1 MSSHAYERPHG
12 SRGVRRRAGA
22 RRPPPPRLEPLEDR
36 ILPSLTPLLLKDIN
50 PGSASS
56 DPFPFTVVG
65 SAVFFSANDGAHGV
79 ELWKSDGT
87 TGGTA
92 LVADIFPGPGF
103 SDPSYLTNVNGT
115 LFFMA
120 EDSIAHGNQLWRSNG
135 AAAGTVMLTD
145 VQPAFTHTARTAF
158 ANVNGTLFFEAS
170 DGTNGQQVW
179 RSNGASAGTVLLRS
193 IDPGADP
200 FFPPR
205 QLVNVNGTV
214 FFPAD
219 DGANGSQLWK
229 SNGTASGTQMVADI
243 NPHENPF
250 PNGSFPKY
258 LTNSKGTLFFQA
270 NDGTHG
276 RQLWR
281 SQGTAASTTMVSNLY
296 PGGTNGGG
304 PYGITNV
311 NGTLFFAAVNSAT
324 EYDLW
329 RSDGTASGTQIVTK
343 LNFNIYFENPVNL
356 NGTLFFQDS
365 DGIHGAQL
373 WSSDGTAAGTSM
385 VKVIRPG
392 GNAYADYLT
401 NVDGTLFFSSNDGT
415 HGFELWESN
424 GTAAGTQMVADIMP
438 GQSGSIPTGLTN
450 FNGQLLF
457 SANDGVH
464 GFEPWILDLRAPS
477 STTANSSPDPS
488 VFLQTVTLT
497 ATVRA
502 SPPGSGTPTGIVTF
516 QEGSK
521 VVGIRPLQ
529 VVHGVDEA
537 TFSTRGLAPGKHTI
551 TAIYSGDGNFSP
563 SQSPAFVQTVNKD
576 QTGTKVTSS
585 ANPSIVQHTVT
596 FTAVVSASAPG
607 AGTPTGMVTFKDG
620 SIVLGAGRLQV
631 VAGMDQATFSTAKLS
646 VGTHTITATYAGD
659 NAYAGSASPALVQT
673 VTSHGAASASAAL
686 ITLGILGGMPDVWS
700 VPGRVQAASSVP
712 VHVESVD
719 HLDQFFATAS
729 LPSERSLRAL
739 SRPRPSAV
747 VPHRMPEVRDLF
759 DS

>member
-1 MSSHAYERPHG
+1 MSSHASERPQG

-22 RRPPPPRLEPLEDR
+22 RRQPPPRLEPLEDR
-36 ILPSLTPLLLKDIN
+36 ILPSLTLHLLKDIN

-65 SAVFFSANDGAHGV
+65 RTVFFSAQDGVHGV

-87 TGGTA
+87 TGGTV

-120 EDSIAHGNQLWRSNG
+120 EDNTHGAQLWRSNG
-135 AAAGTVMLTD
+135 TASGTVMLTD
-145 VQPAFTHTARTAF
+145 VQPSFTHTGATAF
-158 ANVNGTLFFEAS
+158 ANVNGTLFFETS
-170 DGTNGQQVW
+170 DGTNGQEVW
-179 RSNGASAGTVLLRS
+179 RSNGTASGTLLLKNIDAGS
-193 IDPGADP
+193 NP

-205 QLVNVNGTV
+205 QLVDVNGAV

-219 DGANGSQLWK
+219 DGANGAQLWK
-229 SNGTASGTQMVADI
+229 SDGTVSGTQMVADI

-258 LTNSKGTLFFQA
+258 LTNDNGTLFFNA

-281 SQGTAASTTMVSNLY
+281 SQGTAANTTMVSNVY

-304 PYGITNV
+304 PYPITNV
-311 NGTLFFAAVNSAT
+311 NGTLFFASVNSAT
-324 EYDLW
+324 VYDLW
-329 RSDGTASGTQIVTK
+329 RSDGTASGTQIVK
-343 LNFNIYFENPVNL
+343 QLDFNVYFKHPTNI

-365 DGIHGAQL
+365 DGAHGAQL
-373 WSSDGTAAGTSM
+373 WSSNGTAAGTSQ
-385 VKVIRPG
+385 VKDIRPG
-392 GNAYADYLT
+392 GNSNLSYLT
-401 NVDGTLFFSSNDGT
+401 NVDGTVFFSANDGT
-415 HGFELWESN
+415 HGSELWESN
-424 GTAAGTQMVADIMP
+424 GTAAGTQLVADIMP
-438 GQSGSIPTGLTN
+438 GPSGSFPTGLTN

-477 STTANSSPDPS
+477 STTATSSPDPS

-516 QEGSK
+516 QEGGK
-521 VVGIRPLQ
+521 VVGIRTLQ

-551 TAIYSGDGNFSP
+551 TAMYSGDGNFSP
-563 SQSPAFVQTVNKD
+563 SQSPAVVQTVNKD
-576 QTGTKVTSS
+576 QTATKVTSS

-596 FTAVVSASAPG
+596 FTAVVRASAPG
-607 AGTPTGMVTFKDG
+607 AGTATGMVTFKDG
-620 SIVLGAGRLQV
+620 SVVLGAGRLQV

-659 NAYAGSASPALVQT
+659 NAYAGSVSPALVQT
-673 VTSHGAASASAAL
+673 VTSHAAAAPAAAL
-686 ITLGILGGMPDVWS
+686 NTSRTLGGMPDVWS
-700 VPGRVQAASSVP
+700 ASAPVSVASSVP
-712 VHVESVD
+712 VYVESVD
-719 HLDQFFATAS
+719 HLDQFFATVS
-729 LPSERSLRAL
+729 LPPQSSRPTV
-739 SRPRPSAV
+739 SRPRAPAV
-747 VPHRMPEVRDLF
+747 ASHRMPEVQDLF